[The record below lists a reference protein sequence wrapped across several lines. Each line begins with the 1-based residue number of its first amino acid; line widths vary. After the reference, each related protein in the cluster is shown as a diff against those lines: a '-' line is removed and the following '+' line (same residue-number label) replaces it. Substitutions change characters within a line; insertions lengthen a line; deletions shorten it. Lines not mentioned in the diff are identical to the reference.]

1 MSRKSRSPIPTRAN
15 SVRLG
20 IVIVNF
26 NVCDLLRS
34 CLTSVYKDLVQAPD
48 LDTRVVVVDNASGDD
63 STTMVG
69 TEFPQA
75 TLIAS
80 QENLGFARGNNVGLR
95 ALGFDAP
102 AGGPASPPD
111 AVLLLNPD
119 TEVQPGALAALAGF
133 LRTHPQAGGCG
144 PALRY
149 GDGSFQ
155 HSAFHF
161 PGLTQL
167 ALDLFPASRRLHG
180 RLRNTRLNGRYP
192 LRLYEQGRPF
202 PVDFTLG
209 AALMV
214 RSAAIKDAGLLDEG
228 YFMYVEEMDWCR
240 RLRTAGWPMYC
251 VPAAQIT
258 HHEGRSARQFRGAM
272 MVALWRSRLRYYQ
285 RTYPAWKQWAA
296 RRLVA
301 AGMRAEMRRSRTA
314 FVHGDISSIELETR
328 LDAYRQVL
336 TLVNTPA

>member
-1 MSRKSRSPIPTRAN
+1 M
-15 SVRLG
+15 RLG
-20 IVIVNF
+20 IVIVSF

-34 CLTSVYKDLVQAPD
+34 CLASVYRDLAQTPD
-48 LDTRVVVVDNASGDD
+48 LDTRVVVVDNASVDD
-63 STTMVG
+63 SAAMVG

-75 TLIAS
+75 ALIAS
-80 QENLGFARGNNVGLR
+80 PENLGFARGNNVGLR

-102 AGGPASPPD
+102 AGGAATPPD

-133 LRTHPQAGGCG
+133 LHAHPQAGGCG
-144 PALRY
+144 PALQY

-167 ALDLFPASRRLHG
+167 ALDLFPLHG
-180 RLRNTRLNGRYP
+180 RLHNSRLNGRYP
-192 LRLYEQGRPF
+192 LWLYERGHPF

-214 RSAAIKDAGLLDEG
+214 RGAAIEAAGLLDEA
-228 YFMYVEEMDWCR
+228 YFMYAEEMDWCR
-240 RLRTAGWPMYC
+240 RMRTAGWPLYC
-251 VPAAQIT
+251 VPAAHIT

-272 MVALWRSRLRYYQ
+272 TVTLWRSRLRYYH
-285 RTYPAWKQWAA
+285 RHYPAWKQWAA

-301 AGMRAEMRRSRTA
+301 AGMRAEMRRGRAA
-314 FVHGDISSIELETR
+314 FLHGDISSVELETR

-336 TLVNTPA
+336 TLVSTPI

>member
-1 MSRKSRSPIPTRAN
+1 
-15 SVRLG
+15 VRLG
-20 IVIVNF
+20 IVIVSF
-26 NVCDLLRS
+26 NVRDLLRS
-34 CLTSVYKDLVQAPD
+34 CLTSVFSAAQAPD
-48 LDTRVVVVDNASGDD
+48 LDYNVVVVDNASVDD
-63 STTMVG
+63 SAAMVG

-75 TLIAS
+75 ALIAS

-95 ALGFDAP
+95 ALGFEAP
-102 AGGPASPPD
+102 AGGTATPPG

-119 TEVQPGALAALAGF
+119 TEVQLGALAALAGF
-133 LRTHPQAGGCG
+133 LHAHPQAGGCG
-144 PALRY
+144 PTLHY

-167 ALDLFPASRRLHG
+167 ALDLFPLHG
-180 RLRNTRLNGRYP
+180 RLRNSRLNGRYP
-192 LRLYEQGRPF
+192 LRLYERGHPF

-214 RSAAIKDAGLLDEG
+214 RSAAIEAAGLLDEA
-228 YFMYVEEMDWCR
+228 YFMYAEEMDWCR
-240 RLRTAGWPMYC
+240 RLRTAGWPLYC
-251 VPAAQIT
+251 VPAAHIT

-272 MVALWRSRLRYYQ
+272 TQALWRSRLRYYQ

-301 AGMRAEMRRSRTA
+301 VGMRAEMRRSHAA
-314 FVHGDISSIELETR
+314 FLHGNISSVELETR

-336 TLVNTPA
+336 TLVSGAPTLQP

>member
-1 MSRKSRSPIPTRAN
+1 MY

-20 IVIVNF
+20 IVIVSF
-26 NVCDLLRS
+26 NVRDLLRS
-34 CLTSVYKDLVQAPD
+34 CLTSVFSAAQAPD
-48 LDTRVVVVDNASGDD
+48 LDYNVVVVDNASVDD
-63 STTMVG
+63 SAAMVG

-75 TLIAS
+75 ALIAS

-95 ALGFDAP
+95 ALGFEAP
-102 AGGPASPPD
+102 AGGAATPPD

-119 TEVQPGALAALAGF
+119 TEVQLGALAALAGF
-133 LRTHPQAGGCG
+133 LHAHPQAGGCG
-144 PALRY
+144 PTLHY

-167 ALDLFPASRRLHG
+167 ALDLFPASSRLHG
-180 RLRNTRLNGRYP
+180 RLHNSRLNGRYP
-192 LRLYEQGRPF
+192 LRLYERGHPF
-202 PVDFTLG
+202 RVDFTLG

-214 RSAAIKDAGLLDEG
+214 RRAAIEAAGLLDEA
-228 YFMYVEEMDWCR
+228 YFMYAEEMDWCR
-240 RLRTAGWPMYC
+240 RMRTAGWPLYC
-251 VPAAQIT
+251 VPAAHIT

-272 MVALWRSRLRYYQ
+272 IQALWRSRLRYYH
-285 RTYPAWKQWAA
+285 RHYPAWKQWAA

-301 AGMRAEMRRSRTA
+301 VGMRAEIRRSRAA
-314 FVHGDISSIELETR
+314 FLHGDISSVELETR

-336 TLVNTPA
+336 TLVSGAPI